1 MKSMELQQTIEDL
14 KAGDRLALS
23 KFLTHV
29 EISENPIELVLKLY
43 NKADRITP
51 IIGVTGFP
59 GAGKSSLINSF
70 ISILRSKEKK
80 IGVIAVDPSSLISG
94 GSLLGDRTRMEQHS
108 SDDNVFIRS
117 LSSDGALGGI
127 SHKSF
132 LLSLVMATFNF
143 DFIFVETVGVGQ
155 SESDITKLA
164 DFSILTLAPGL
175 GDSIQAMKGG
185 VLEIVDLILVN
196 KSDKP
201 ESSQTFHQLKSII
214 DMAQAP
220 EGKKNIR
227 IMITNE
233 KDREQNTKI
242 ITHIEKYLEK
252 RLKLGKNKESYLW
265 FVRQILYE
273 KIETSLVDQKIH
285 KKLNE
290 ETFNE
295 KDISEI
301 VKLIIK
307 DLR

>member
-1 MKSMELQQTIEDL
+1 MKSMELQQTIEEL
-14 KAGDRLALS
+14 KAGDRIALS
-23 KFLTHV
+23 KFLTHI
-29 EISENPIELVLKLY
+29 ETSDNPIELVLKLY
-43 NKADRITP
+43 NKADRTTP

-108 SDDNVFIRS
+108 ADDNVFIRS

-201 ESSQTFHQLKSII
+201 ESAQTFHQLKSII

-220 EGKKNIR
+220 HDKNIK

-233 KDREQNTKI
+233 KDQKENTKI
-242 ITHIEKYLEK
+242 ISHIEKYLK
-252 RLKLGKNKESYLW
+252 KGLKLGKNKEGYLW

-273 KIETSLVDQKIH
+273 KIEKSLVDQRLH
-285 KKLNE
+285 EKLNE

-301 VKLIIK
+301 VKRTIK

>member
-23 KFLTHV
+23 KLLTHV
-29 EISENPIELVLKLY
+29 ETSENPLKLVLKLY
-43 NKADRITP
+43 NKAERTTP

-80 IGVIAVDPSSLISG
+80 IGVIAIDPSSLISG

-132 LLSLVMATFNF
+132 LLSLVMATFDF

-164 DFSILTLAPGL
+164 DLSILTLAPGL

-201 ESSQTFHQLKSII
+201 ESAQTFHQLKSII

-220 EGKKNIR
+220 NGKNIK

-233 KDREQNTKI
+233 KDREENTKI
-242 ITHIEKYLEK
+242 ITHIENHLEK
-252 RLKLGKNKESYLW
+252 RSKLGKNKESYLW

-273 KIETSLVDQKIH
+273 KIEKSLFDQKIH
-285 KKLNE
+285 EKLNQ

-301 VKLIIK
+301 VKRIIK

>member
-29 EISENPIELVLKLY
+29 ETSDNPMELVLKLY
-43 NKADRITP
+43 NKADRTTP

-108 SDDNVFIRS
+108 LDDNVFIRS

-132 LLSLVMATFNF
+132 LLSLVMATFDF

-164 DFSILTLAPGL
+164 DLSILTLAPGL

-201 ESSQTFHQLKSII
+201 ESVQTFHQLKSII
-214 DMAQAP
+214 DMAQALSL
-220 EGKKNIR
+220 I
-227 IMITNE
+227 
-233 KDREQNTKI
+233 
-242 ITHIEKYLEK
+242 HI
-252 RLKLGKNKESYLW
+252 
-265 FVRQILYE
+265 
-273 KIETSLVDQKIH
+273 
-285 KKLNE
+285 
-290 ETFNE
+290 
-295 KDISEI
+295 
-301 VKLIIK
+301 
-307 DLR
+307 

>member
-29 EISENPIELVLKLY
+29 ETSDNPIELVLKLY
-43 NKADRITP
+43 NKADHTTP

-70 ISILRSKEKK
+70 ISILRSQEKK

-94 GSLLGDRTRMEQHS
+94 GSLLGDRTRMDQHS
-108 SDDNVFIRS
+108 SDDKVFIRS
-117 LSSDGALGGI
+117 LSSNGALGGL
-127 SHKSF
+127 SQTSF
-132 LLSLVMATFNF
+132 FLSLVMATFDF
-143 DFIFVETVGVGQ
+143 DYIFVETVGIGQ

-201 ESSQTFHQLKSII
+201 EASKTFHQLKSII

-220 EGKKNIR
+220 DSKNIT

-233 KDREQNTKI
+233 KDCKENTRI
-242 ITHIEKYLEK
+242 LTHIENVVEK
-252 RLKLGKNKESYLW
+252 STKLGRKKESRLW

-273 KIETSLVDQKIH
+273 KIEKILVDQKIIE
-285 KKLNE
+285 KLNE
-290 ETFNE
+290 ENFNE
-295 KDISEI
+295 KEINEI
-301 VKLIIK
+301 VERIIK

>member
-23 KFLTHV
+23 KFLTHI
-29 EISENPIELVLKLY
+29 ETSDNPIELVLKLY
-43 NKADRITP
+43 NKADRTTP

-70 ISILRSKEKK
+70 ISILRLKEKK

-117 LSSDGALGGI
+117 LSSDGVLGGI

-132 LLSLVMATFNF
+132 LLSLVMATFDF

-164 DFSILTLAPGL
+164 DLSILTLAPGL

-196 KSDKP
+196 KSDKR

-220 EGKKNIR
+220 DGKNIK

-233 KDREQNTKI
+233 KDREENTKI
-242 ITHIEKYLEK
+242 ITHIENYLEK
-252 RLKLGKNKESYLW
+252 RLTSEKSKESYLW

-273 KIETSLVDQKIH
+273 KIEKSLFEPVSYTHLTLPTKA
-285 KKLNE
+285 
-290 ETFNE
+290 
-295 KDISEI
+295 
-301 VKLIIK
+301 
-307 DLR
+307 

>member
-29 EISENPIELVLKLY
+29 ETSDNPIELVLKLY
-43 NKADRITP
+43 NKADRTTP
-51 IIGVTGFP
+51 IIGVTGLP

-132 LLSLVMATFNF
+132 LLSLAMATFDF

-220 EGKKNIR
+220 
-227 IMITNE
+227 
-233 KDREQNTKI
+233 DSKI
-242 ITHIEKYLEK
+242 IKILVVKI
-252 RLKLGKNKESYLW
+252 KNRPSEVNY
-265 FVRQILYE
+265 F
-273 KIETSLVDQKIH
+273 
-285 KKLNE
+285 
-290 ETFNE
+290 
-295 KDISEI
+295 KDITI
-301 VKLIIK
+301 CWNFKVYIIK
-307 DLR
+307 FII

>member
-1 MKSMELQQTIEDL
+1 MKPMELQETIEDL

-23 KFLTHV
+23 KFLTDV
-29 EISENPIELVLKLY
+29 ETSDNPMEMVLKLY
-43 NKADRITP
+43 NKVERTTP

-70 ISILRSKEKK
+70 IKLLRMKEKK
-80 IGVIAVDPSSLISG
+80 VGVIAVDPSSLISG

-108 SDDNVFIRS
+108 SDDKVFIRS
-117 LSSDGALGGI
+117 LSSDGQLGGL

-143 DFIFVETVGVGQ
+143 DFIFVETVGIGQ

-185 VLEIVDLILVN
+185 VLEVADLILVN
-196 KSDKP
+196 KSDNP
-201 ESSQTFHQLKSII
+201 ESSQTFHQLRSII
-214 DMAQAP
+214 DTSEFP
-220 EGKKNIR
+220 DGKNIK

-233 KDREQNTKI
+233 KDQKQNTKI
-242 ITHIEKYLEK
+242 INYVESFVEK
-252 RLKLGKNKESYLW
+252 RMKLGKKKESHIW

-273 KIETSLVDQKIH
+273 KIEKSIS
-285 KKLNE
+285 
-290 ETFNE
+290 NE
-295 KDISEI
+295 KILGRLSEENFNAKDIGEI
-301 VKLIIK
+301 VERIIT
-307 DLR
+307 DLK

>member
-23 KFLTHV
+23 KLLTHV
-29 EISENPIELVLKLY
+29 ETSENPLKLVLKLY
-43 NKADRITP
+43 NKAERTTP

-132 LLSLVMATFNF
+132 LLSLVMATFDF

-164 DFSILTLAPGL
+164 DLSILTLAPGL

-201 ESSQTFHQLKSII
+201 GSAQTFQQLKSII
-214 DMAQAP
+214 DIAQAP
-220 EGKKNIR
+220 DGKNIK

-233 KDREQNTKI
+233 KDREENTKI
-242 ITHIEKYLEK
+242 ITYIENYLEK
-252 RLKLGKNKESYLW
+252 RLKSEKSKESYLW

-273 KIETSLVDQKIH
+273 KIEKSLFDQKIH
-285 KKLNE
+285 EKLNK

-301 VKLIIK
+301 VKRIIK
-307 DLR
+307 ELK

>member
-1 MKSMELQQTIEDL
+1 MKSMELQQTIEEL
-14 KAGDRLALS
+14 KAGDRIALS
-23 KFLTHV
+23 KFLTHI
-29 EISENPIELVLKLY
+29 ETSDNPIELVLKLY
-43 NKADRITP
+43 NKADRTTP

-108 SDDNVFIRS
+108 ADDNVFIRS

-185 VLEIVDLILVN
+185 VLEIVDLVIVN

-201 ESSQTFHQLKSII
+201 ESAQTFHQLKSII

-220 EGKKNIR
+220 HGKDIK
-227 IMITNE
+227 IMSTNA
-233 KDREQNTKI
+233 KDQKGNTKI
-242 ITHIEKYLEK
+242 ISYIEKYLEK
-252 RLKLGKNKESYLW
+252 GLKLGKNKEGYLW

-273 KIETSLVDQKIH
+273 KIEKSLVDQRLH
-285 KKLNE
+285 QKLNE

-301 VKLIIK
+301 VKRTIK
-307 DLR
+307 DIR

>member
-1 MKSMELQQTIEDL
+1 MKSLELQQTIEEL

-29 EISENPIELVLKLY
+29 ETSDNPMELVLKLY
-43 NKADRITP
+43 NEVDHTTP
-51 IIGVTGFP
+51 IIGITGFP
-59 GAGKSSLINSF
+59 GVGKSSLINSF
-70 ISILRSKEKK
+70 ISILRLKEKK

-108 SDDNVFIRS
+108 SDDKVFIRS
-117 LSSDGALGGI
+117 LSSDGALGGL
-127 SHKSF
+127 SHISF
-132 LLSLVMATFNF
+132 LLSLVMATFDF
-143 DFIFVETVGVGQ
+143 DYLFVETVGVGQ

-220 EGKKNIR
+220 DSKNIK

-233 KDREQNTKI
+233 KDCKENTRI
-242 ITHIEKYLEK
+242 LTHIENFVEK
-252 RLKLGKNKESYLW
+252 RTKLGRKKESHLW
-265 FVRQILYE
+265 FVRQILYK
-273 KIETSLVDQKIH
+273 KIEKSLVDQKILE
-285 KKLNE
+285 KLNE
-290 ETFNE
+290 ENFNE

-301 VKLIIK
+301 VKRIIK

>member
-1 MKSMELQQTIEDL
+1 MNSMELQQTIEDL

-29 EISENPIELVLKLY
+29 ETSDNPVELVLTLY
-43 NKADRITP
+43 NKAYRTTP

-80 IGVIAVDPSSLISG
+80 IGVIAVDPSSSISG

-132 LLSLVMATFNF
+132 LLSLAMSTFNF

-164 DFSILTLAPGL
+164 DLSILTLAPGL

-201 ESSQTFHQLKSII
+201 ESSQTFQQLKSII
-214 DMAQAP
+214 DTAQAID
-220 EGKKNIR
+220 GKNIK

-233 KDREQNTKI
+233 KDQEENTKI
-242 ITHIEKYLEK
+242 VTHIENFLEK
-252 RLKLGKNKESYLW
+252 RLKLEKSKESYLW

-273 KIETSLVDQKIH
+273 KIEKSLVDQKIH
-285 KKLNE
+285 EKLHE

-295 KDISEI
+295 KDIGEL
-301 VKLIIK
+301 VKRIIK
-307 DLR
+307 ELK

>member
-1 MKSMELQQTIEDL
+1 
-14 KAGDRLALS
+14 
-23 KFLTHV
+23 
-29 EISENPIELVLKLY
+29 
-43 NKADRITP
+43 
-51 IIGVTGFP
+51 
-59 GAGKSSLINSF
+59 
-70 ISILRSKEKK
+70 
-80 IGVIAVDPSSLISG
+80 
-94 GSLLGDRTRMEQHS
+94 
-108 SDDNVFIRS
+108 
-117 LSSDGALGGI
+117 
-127 SHKSF
+127 
-132 LLSLVMATFNF
+132 MATFDF

-201 ESSQTFHQLKSII
+201 ESAQTFHQIKAII

-220 EGKKNIR
+220 NGKNIK

-233 KDREQNTKI
+233 KDQEENTKI

-273 KIETSLVDQKIH
+273 KIEKSLFDQKIH
-285 KKLNE
+285 EKLNQ

-301 VKLIIK
+301 VKRIIK

>member
-1 MKSMELQQTIEDL
+1 MKSMELKQTIEDL
-14 KAGDRLALS
+14 KAGNRLALS

-29 EISENPIELVLKLY
+29 ETSDNPMELVLKLY
-43 NKADRITP
+43 NKAERTTP

-80 IGVIAVDPSSLISG
+80 IGVIAIDPSSLISG

-132 LLSLVMATFNF
+132 LLSLVMATFDF

-164 DFSILTLAPGL
+164 DLSILTLAPGL

-201 ESSQTFHQLKSII
+201 ESSQTFHQLKSIL

-220 EGKKNIR
+220 GSKNIK

-233 KDREQNTKI
+233 KDREENTKI
-242 ITHIEKYLEK
+242 ITHIENFVEK
-252 RLKLGKNKESYLW
+252 RLKLGENKESHLW

-273 KIETSLVDQKIH
+273 KIEQSLINKKIFEQ
-285 KKLNE
+285 LNE

-295 KDISEI
+295 KDIGEI
-301 VKLIIK
+301 VKCIIK